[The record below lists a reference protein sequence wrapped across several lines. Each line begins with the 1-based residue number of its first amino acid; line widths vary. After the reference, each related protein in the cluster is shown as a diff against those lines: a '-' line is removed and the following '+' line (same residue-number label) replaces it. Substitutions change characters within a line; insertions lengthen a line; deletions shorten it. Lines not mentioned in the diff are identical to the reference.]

1 MAHGTHHGA
10 MHECASHCGT
20 HHENHHE
27 NHGDSQDH
35 DHEGGSGPH
44 QHACCKVP
52 SADRAID
59 AISLPTGFLC
69 VLVEISS
76 ERSLVP
82 EEPVF
87 ALDKPPLI

>member
-1 MAHGTHHGA
+1 M
-10 MHECASHCGT
+10 
-20 HHENHHE
+20 
-27 NHGDSQDH
+27 
-35 DHEGGSGPH
+35 
-44 QHACCKVP
+44 
-52 SADRAID
+52 D

-69 VLVEISS
+69 VLVEISA

>member
-10 MHECASHCGT
+10 MDECASHCGT
-20 HHENHHE
+20 HHE

-35 DHEGGSGPH
+35 DHESGSGPH

-59 AISLPTGFLC
+59 AISLTTGFLC